1 MHAAPTQLPHQDGYL
16 VGRGAAW
23 FAFAMTIILMMF
35 DYIDRQVIV
44 SLFPHLKTEWGLS
57 DKQLGGLVSVVS
69 VTVAL
74 GGIPIALFADRVSRV
89 KSIVAMAAV
98 WSLATI
104 SCMFA
109 GSYAHLFAAR
119 ALVGVGE
126 AGYGSVGA
134 GLISSHFPSR
144 MRGGLMAAFFASA
157 SLGSVAG
164 VVLGGV
170 IAARFGW
177 QAAFGVVGIP
187 GLIFA
192 LLYLFV
198 KDYGTVRLDP
208 RREQARRSTAEASG
222 FIARALA
229 RSATMRWV
237 CVGGAAQLIVVS
249 TVWSWLPSYLN
260 RFHGMAVQ
268 EAATRTALVVLAC
281 AVGSVIWGVLA
292 DRAGRRV
299 PGRRLVTVA
308 IACLITLV
316 VLLTAFAGPLL
327 GLQLGLGQQLGLVL
341 FAGLFMTCTSGPVA
355 ATVIDVVHPGLRSTG
370 AAVLSLFQ
378 NLFGLAAGPFIT
390 GALSDTFGLREAMA
404 VMPLFGLLSAW
415 ALLRASRSYAG
426 DLQSQ
431 QQARA
436 TEASAPG
443 AAAALARG

>member
-1 MHAAPTQLPHQDGYL
+1 MHAMPAQSPQQDGYL

-23 FAFAMTIILMMF
+23 FAFTMTIVLMMF

-44 SLFPHLKTEWGLS
+44 SLFPHLKAEWGLF

-89 KSIVAMAAV
+89 KSIVAMASV

-119 ALVGVGE
+119 ALVGCGE

-144 MRGGLMAAFFASA
+144 MRGALMAAFFASA
-157 SLGSVAG
+157 SLGSVLG
-164 VVLGGV
+164 VMIGGL

-177 QAAFGVVGIP
+177 QAAFGVVGVP
-187 GLIFA
+187 GLLFA
-192 LLYLFV
+192 LLYLLV
-198 KDYGTVRLDP
+198 KDYGTVKLDP
-208 RREQARRSTAEASG
+208 ARQQARRSTSEAAG
-222 FIARALA
+222 FIARALV

-237 CVGGAAQLIVVS
+237 CVGAAAQMIVVS
-249 TVWSWLPSYLN
+249 AVWSWLPSYLN
-260 RFHGMAVQ
+260 RFHDLPVQ
-268 EAATRTALVVLAC
+268 DAATHTALVVLAC
-281 AVGSVIWGVLA
+281 AAGSVLWGVLA
-292 DRAGRRV
+292 DRAGRVV

-308 IACLITLV
+308 GACLVTMA
-316 VLLTAFAGPLL
+316 VLLTAFAGPQL
-327 GLQLGLGQQLGLVL
+327 GLQLSFAQQYGLVVL
-341 FAGLFMTCTSGPVA
+341 AGFFMTCTSGPVT

-390 GALSDTFGLREAMA
+390 GALSDAFGLRLAMA

-415 ALLRASRSYAG
+415 ALLRASRTYAG
-426 DLQSQ
+426 DLRT
-431 QQARA
+431 QAQA
-436 TEASAPG
+436 TEPPPPEPTV
-443 AAAALARG
+443 ALARG